1 MAADLKAMESGY
13 NEIRELS
20 QQALERERWRLRND
34 NQRLNGQINRLMNS
48 FEREQLFVSE
58 KIQERNEQIRQ
69 ESMRALV
76 AVASGAISTGYFWGI
91 GLERLVK
98 GRSFP

>member
-1 MAADLKAMESGY
+1 M
-13 NEIRELS
+13 
-20 QQALERERWRLRND
+20 RND

-76 AVASGAISTGYFWGI
+76 AVASGGYFIGGYFWGI

-98 GRSFP
+98 GRSFS

>member
-1 MAADLKAMESGY
+1 MESGY

-76 AVASGAISTGYFWGI
+76 AVAYFIGGYFWGI